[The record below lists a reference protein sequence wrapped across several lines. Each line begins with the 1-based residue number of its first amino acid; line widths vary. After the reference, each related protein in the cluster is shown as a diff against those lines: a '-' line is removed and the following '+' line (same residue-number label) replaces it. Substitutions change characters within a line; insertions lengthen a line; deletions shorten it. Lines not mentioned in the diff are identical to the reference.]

1 MKSRATHIEA
11 FYFPLLLDQLY
22 YFKISV
28 ANIEMR
34 EIDNFITLYFLRN
47 TELCLISHNPFS
59 VLILTSDLA
68 GTKSFT
74 SCNLTRRNV
83 TETQISGI
91 YPCPNSKGICIT
103 IQPSWLLP

>member
-34 EIDNFITLYFLRN
+34 EIDNFITLYFSEKHRAVFD
-47 TELCLISHNPFS
+47 FS
-59 VLILTSDLA
+59 QSLLSSNSYFRFSWYKIFYIL
-68 GTKSFT
+68 
-74 SCNLTRRNV
+74 
-83 TETQISGI
+83 
-91 YPCPNSKGICIT
+91 
-103 IQPSWLLP
+103 QPH